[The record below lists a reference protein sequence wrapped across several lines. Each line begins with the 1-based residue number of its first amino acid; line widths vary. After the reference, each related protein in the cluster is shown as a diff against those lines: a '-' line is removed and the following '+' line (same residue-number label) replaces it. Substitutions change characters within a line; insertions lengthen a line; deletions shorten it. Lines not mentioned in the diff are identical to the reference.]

1 MDSNGHIL
9 PVFNCSGDTKN
20 LEYHNK
26 NFSEWPAIGH
36 LGKKKKKK
44 KCRQTRQVQG
54 GLLEM
59 CPQKGVECCQSH
71 STNRAKLTA
80 QHDERGQVTSISV
93 SSHTEQGGGH

>member
-44 KCRQTRQVQG
+44 SADRLDRFRAVCWKCVHKKELSAVNHIPQTE
-54 GLLEM
+54 L
-59 CPQKGVECCQSH
+59 S
-71 STNRAKLTA
+71 
-80 QHDERGQVTSISV
+80 
-93 SSHTEQGGGH
+93 

>member
-36 LGKKKKKK
+36 LGKKKKV
-44 KCRQTRQVQG
+44 QTD
-54 GLLEM
+54 
-59 CPQKGVECCQSH
+59 
-71 STNRAKLTA
+71 STGS
-80 QHDERGQVTSISV
+80 GQFAGNV
-93 SSHTEQGGGH
+93 STKRS